1 MGLAFHG
8 LAGSEGGGDELL
20 DGLLQFLGGD
30 EVGFYLFDFG
40 EQGGAGGLKLF
51 AIHHGADAEE
61 AGQAGAVGPGIHVMD
76 EAGFFAHLLEK
87 AGAAAAAEQHGE
99 DIQDGDIGMAQ
110 FRDVPGKMDMAE
122 FHGRFLDDFAR
133 GHLARF
139 HGQHHGRHGAGLG
152 LGVGGLYLR
161 DHVVVFH
168 IAHDDVEDVV
178 GRVFFGVIIAD
189 VRRLHLVENIRVADD
204 GVAVGALGVGGL
216 EETTA
221 GAAAGVVEAH
231 VHFAADHVHLLGQLI
246 GRQGGVLHDVA
257 EDINGLGAAGV
268 GDVNVIDGAVEAGIG
283 VHVAAGF
290 LDFLVNA
297 AAGAGGGAF
306 EEHVLEHVGEAG
318 AEPVALMNA
327 AGPAPGL
334 DGDDGRAVI
343 FAHDDGQP
351 VIERGELHAGRYGGN
366 FAHVSHCQ

>member
-1 MGLAFHG
+1 M
-8 LAGSEGGGDELL
+8 
-20 DGLLQFLGGD
+20 
-30 EVGFYLFDFG
+30 
-40 EQGGAGGLKLF
+40 
-51 AIHHGADAEE
+51 
-61 AGQAGAVGPGIHVMD
+61 
-76 EAGFFAHLLEK
+76 
-87 AGAAAAAEQHGE
+87 
-99 DIQDGDIGMAQ
+99 
-110 FRDVPGKMDMAE
+110 RDD
-122 FHGRFLDDFAR
+122 L
-133 GHLARF
+133 
-139 HGQHHGRHGAGLG
+139 
-152 LGVGGLYLR
+152 
-161 DHVVVFH
+161 VVFH
-168 IAHDDVEDVV
+168 ITHDDVEDVV

-189 VRRLHLVENIRVADD
+189 VRRLYLVENIRVADD

-257 EDINGLGAAGV
+257 EDINGLGAAGI
-268 GDVNVIDGAVEAGIG
+268 GDVDVIDGAVETGIG
-283 VHVAAGF
+283 VHIAAGF

-318 AEPVALMNA
+318 AEPVALVNT
-327 AGPAPGL
+327 AGTAPSLNGHH
-334 DGDDGRAVI
+334 GRAVI

-351 VIERGELHAGRYGGN
+351 VIQRGELHAGRDGGN